1 MAKQSY
7 PPGINENSQHMNVFQ
22 TESMAATEQPSFDL
36 SDLKKLKSSN
46 LNNPFFAYLNINSL
60 CYKIVD
66 LRQILSSKE
75 LDVVAVSET
84 KLNKEFPNSQFEING
99 YYNPGPYRRDRNEH
113 GGGLMIFIKQGV
125 PVKRIKKFEL
135 ATAESICLEIAI
147 SRRK

>member
-7 PPGINENSQHMNVFQ
+7 PPGINKNSQHMNVFQ

-60 CYKIVD
+60 RYKIVD
-66 LRQILSSKE
+66 LRQILSSTE
-75 LDVVAVSET
+75 LEVVAVSET
-84 KLNKEFPNSQFEING
+84 KLNEEFPNSQFEING

-135 ATAESICLEIAI
+135 AIA
-147 SRRK
+147 

>member
-46 LNNPFFAYLNINSL
+46 LHNPFFAYLNINSL
-60 CYKIVD
+60 RYKIVD
-66 LRQILSSKE
+66 LRQILSSTE
-75 LDVVAVSET
+75 LEVVAVSET
-84 KLNKEFPNSQFEING
+84 KLNEELNEEFPNSQFEING

-125 PVKRIKKFEL
+125 PVK
-135 ATAESICLEIAI
+135 
-147 SRRK
+147 

>member
-46 LNNPFFAYLNINSL
+46 LNNPNLNINSL
-60 CYKIVD
+60 HYKIVD
-66 LRQILSSKE
+66 LRQILSSTE
-75 LDVVAVSET
+75 LDVIAVSET
-84 KLNKEFPNSQFEING
+84 KLNEEFPNSQFEING
-99 YYNPGPYRRDRNEH
+99 YYNPAPYRRDRNEH